1 MAVPP
6 SPCESCQPSAPR
18 VYQIFVT
25 ALIVRSLVRPPRPA
39 PRRRA
44 RPTPHV
50 RTADFHTGFSHLTG
64 HSGVSGKAVRPG
76 LRVVDRQREPG

>member
-18 VYQIFVT
+18 VYQIFV
-25 ALIVRSLVRPPRPA
+25 RSFPSAPPPPRPA
-39 PRRRA
+39 PARRA

-50 RTADFHTGFSHLTG
+50 RTADFHTGFSRLTG